1 MSSFH
6 PVSMISWTH
15 FWFVLQLMLV
25 QSVFYED
32 TIPGYN
38 RKDPF
43 SSYYRKTGA
52 QPRIYETIAN
62 IGNPSSVML
71 YNDLLFISL
80 FMENKILLG
89 SLSNRTV
96 SGFADGSYCATNR
109 RGNVVC
115 GIVEGPWGMTTYNE
129 TLYVSQFGSDQIL
142 MFSLQ
147 RHNFGWFVDS
157 FGDSDHLDCP
167 EGIAVDTKND
177 EMYIANY
184 NSNSIVVFCLKTQKY
199 KRDLVSQSSTP
210 WLSMPE
216 DIAIDM
222 SSNLLAVASF
232 GNNSVLFFSTETG
245 ALVKIIGGF
254 ADVDKDNDKDND
266 KGIEDVN
273 RTNAHVDVAGD
284 IVVSQTAKGKGV
296 GAVTGSPFHLSGPT
310 GIALTPR
317 KTFVVTLYRGQAVIE
332 IDVDKGFLGILADDT
347 SEKQLRGPTGIAYR
361 STSFIIA
368 SYDNKKILIFN
379 STVPTRSSAVLI
391 DNRFSTGASL
401 SSMSENESPY
411 ARSLQATQY
420 I

>member
-1 MSSFH
+1 
-6 PVSMISWTH
+6 
-15 FWFVLQLMLV
+15 MLV

-52 QPRIYETIAN
+52 QPRIYETIGN
-62 IGNPSSVML
+62 IGNPSSVLL
-71 YNDLLFISL
+71 YNELLFISL

-96 SGFADGSYCATNR
+96 SGFADGSYCATNHQ
-109 RGNVVC
+109 GKVVC

-142 MFSLQ
+142 LFSLQ
-147 RHNFGWFVDS
+147 RHNFGWFIDS

-199 KRDLVSQSSTP
+199 KRDLVSQSNTP

-216 DIAIDM
+216 DIAIDI

-245 ALVKIIGGF
+245 ALVKVIGGF
-254 ADVDKDNDKDND
+254 ADKEKVM
-266 KGIEDVN
+266 EDVN
-273 RTNAHVDVAGD
+273 RENGNVDVTGD
-284 IVVSQTAKGKGV
+284 VVVAPNVGKGTGM
-296 GAVTGSPFHLSGPT
+296 GAVAGSLFHLSGPT

-332 IDVDKGFLGILADDT
+332 IDVDKGFLGVLADHT

-379 STVPTRSSAVLI
+379 STAPTRSSAVLI
-391 DNRFSTGASL
+391 DSRFSTGASS
-401 SSMSENESPY
+401 SSMLENESPY

>member
-1 MSSFH
+1 M
-6 PVSMISWTH
+6 V
-15 FWFVLQLMLV
+15 V

-32 TIPGYN
+32 SIPGYN

-43 SSYYRKTGA
+43 STYYRKTGA

-62 IGNPSSVML
+62 IGNPSSVL
-71 YNDLLFISL
+71 LHNELLFISL

-96 SGFADGSYCATNR
+96 SGFADGSYCATNT

-142 MFSLQ
+142 LFSLQ
-147 RHNFGWFVDS
+147 RHNFGWFIDS
-157 FGDSDHLDCP
+157 FGDADHLDCP
-167 EGIAVDTKND
+167 EGIAVDTRND

-184 NSNSIVVFCLKTQKY
+184 NSNNIVVFCLKTQRY
-199 KRDLVSQSSTP
+199 KRELVSQSSTP

-216 DIAIDM
+216 DIAIDI

-232 GNNSVLFFSTETG
+232 GNNSVLFFSTVTG
-245 ALVKIIGGF
+245 ALVKVIGGF
-254 ADVDKDNDKDND
+254 ADVDKDKDKDKD
-266 KGIEDVN
+266 KGKMDMN
-273 RTNAHVDVAGD
+273 FTNVHVDISGD
-284 IVVSQTAKGKGV
+284 LIAPNTGKRTGKG
-296 GAVTGSPFHLSGPT
+296 AVSGPLFHLSGPT

-332 IDVDKGFLGILADDT
+332 VDVDKGFLGVLADHT

-379 STVPTRSSAVLI
+379 SSSPTRSSAVLI
-391 DNRFSTGASL
+391 DSRFSTSASS
-401 SSMSENESPY
+401 SSMLESESPY